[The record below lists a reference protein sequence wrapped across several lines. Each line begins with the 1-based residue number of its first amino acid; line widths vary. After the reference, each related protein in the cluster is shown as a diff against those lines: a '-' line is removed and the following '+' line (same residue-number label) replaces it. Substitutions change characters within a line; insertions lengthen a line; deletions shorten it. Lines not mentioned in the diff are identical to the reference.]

1 MCLSFPLLGE
11 MIQFDKLFLQFCVGF
26 STTNYCSPFL
36 GGVKLLLVV
45 TLKKKNEKKNKK
57 TILTAAFFTLFCVG
71 SFQLKERV
79 YSSTLHLG
87 ASLLASRFDRGQS
100 QNPDA
105 DVAGSATVLI
115 LQYVF
120 SIYVLYYIYLNLFC
134 FISIVS
140 YTVQYGFIYRILYL
154 LNVIL
159 VYIYIYVYTSY
170 MKLILKMLQKNW
182 RGCTHLYTDMS

>member
-1 MCLSFPLLGE
+1 VWASQPP
-11 MIQFDKLFLQFCVGF
+11 
-26 STTNYCSPFL
+26 TTVVLFL
-36 GGVKLLLVV
+36 GGWSCCLSSLF
-45 TLKKKNEKKNKK
+45 KKKIQKNRK
-57 TILTAAFFTLFCVG
+57 TIFTAAFSTLFRVG

-100 QNPDA
+100 PILMPMSQ
-105 DVAGSATVLI
+105 GQLLI

-120 SIYVLYYIYLNLFC
+120 SIYVLYYICLNLFC

-159 VYIYIYVYTSY
+159 VWHIYIYVYTSY
-170 MKLILKMLQKNW
+170 MKLILKMFQKNW
-182 RGCTHLYTDMS
+182 RGCTLICRSFL

>member
-1 MCLSFPLLGE
+1 M
-11 MIQFDKLFLQFCVGF
+11 GF

-45 TLKKKNEKKNKK
+45 TFLKKMKKKQK
-57 TILTAAFFTLFCVG
+57 TICTAAFFTLFRVG

-100 QNPDA
+100 P
-105 DVAGSATVLI
+105 I
-115 LQYVF
+115 LMPMSQGQLLYLFCSMYLVFMF
-120 SIYVLYYIYLNLFC
+120 SIIYYIYL
-134 FISIVS
+134 ISFLIAS
-140 YTVQYGFIYRILYL
+140 YTVQYGFICRIMYL
-154 LNVIL
+154 LHVIL
-159 VYIYIYVYTSY
+159 VYIYIYIYVYTSY

-182 RGCTHLYTDMS
+182 RGCTLICRSFL

>member
-1 MCLSFPLLGE
+1 M
-11 MIQFDKLFLQFCVGF
+11 
-26 STTNYCSPFL
+26 
-36 GGVKLLLVV
+36 
-45 TLKKKNEKKNKK
+45 
-57 TILTAAFFTLFCVG
+57 TAAFFTLFCVG

-159 VYIYIYVYTSY
+159 VYIYIRIHIIHETDSENAP
-170 MKLILKMLQKNW
+170 KELK
-182 RGCTHLYTDMS
+182 RLYTFVHWYVVVWCSFNMFVPVVC